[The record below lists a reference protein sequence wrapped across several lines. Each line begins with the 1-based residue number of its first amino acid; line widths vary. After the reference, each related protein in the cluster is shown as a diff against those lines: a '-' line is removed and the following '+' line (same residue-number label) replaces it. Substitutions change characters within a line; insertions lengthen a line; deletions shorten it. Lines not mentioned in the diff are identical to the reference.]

1 MSKILYP
8 VGTKVVLSE
17 YADRDH
23 KNLTPLY
30 VVEYRKGKKFPYGV
44 SKTEGGSPETLNGH
58 KWRSVK
64 GLKRYNPK
72 ELRSA
77 DSVDVSPTQ
86 AKVAEA
92 SPTASAPMNHNC
104 YTKEEVDVLLAH
116 QWQDILEVLSDV
128 DRVAVEALRNTH
140 MIADMT
146 DSNFRKVAKQF
157 KSLNH
162 DDD

>member
-8 VGTKVVLSE
+8 VGTLVIVKKFPEVGAVAVTDYKKGE
-17 YADRDH
+17 KYPYR
-23 KNLTPLY
+23 
-30 VVEYRKGKKFPYGV
+30 VEGISGKKF
-44 SKTEGGSPETLNGH
+44 
-58 KWRSVK
+58 SVK
-64 GLKRYNPK
+64 GLKRYN
-72 ELRSA
+72 
-77 DSVDVSPTQ
+77 PTQ

-92 SPTASAPMNHNC
+92 SPTVSAPMNCNC

-116 QWQDILEVLSDV
+116 QWQDILEMLSNV

-157 KSLNH
+157 KTLNH